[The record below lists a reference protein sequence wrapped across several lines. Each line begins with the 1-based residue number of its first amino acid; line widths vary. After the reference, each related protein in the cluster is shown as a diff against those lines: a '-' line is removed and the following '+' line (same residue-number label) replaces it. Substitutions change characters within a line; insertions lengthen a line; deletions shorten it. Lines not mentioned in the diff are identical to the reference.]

1 MRSRKTILA
10 SGESVAARRRTDEMT
25 IDIDHVHSVIR
36 KNPGIPSKQAIV
48 DKTGISRSRV
58 AEILH
63 RIQSADSGR
72 HRVDYGEVRDHGEVK
87 RGWFVIDRQPHH
99 VVLVQAD
106 DHSARTRRGITRS
119 MLIRRGFAADMPG
132 ADAAIA
138 EIERRLDVDIEVL
151 SATDLEAFDEL
162 VIALLAES

>member
-1 MRSRKTILA
+1 
-10 SGESVAARRRTDEMT
+10 
-25 IDIDHVHSVIR
+25 
-36 KNPGIPSKQAIV
+36 
-48 DKTGISRSRV
+48 
-58 AEILH
+58 
-63 RIQSADSGR
+63 
-72 HRVDYGEVRDHGEVK
+72 
-87 RGWFVIDRQPHH
+87 
-99 VVLVQAD
+99 
-106 DHSARTRRGITRS
+106 